1 MRMLN
6 MFFVG
11 FLFLFLFILQGEI
24 SMELFLVVKFLTCPL
39 N

>member
-11 FLFLFLFILQGEI
+11 FLFLFILQGEI